1 MNKRRE
7 WYLLIGKKGITDQEI
22 PGKGKYKSPEA
33 GRRVSNEVR
42 VAGVIWRG
50 NWPEGRMGAK
60 SQSVL
65 EHGKEFGYFLNCNIV
80 IYNIVLISVYSKMVQ
95 LCVNIFVG
103 YFPLK
108 VIKNIEHSS
117 MYYTINPCCLFIIYT
132 VVVCIC

>member
-1 MNKRRE
+1 
-7 WYLLIGKKGITDQEI
+7 
-22 PGKGKYKSPEA
+22 
-33 GRRVSNEVR
+33 
-42 VAGVIWRG
+42 
-50 NWPEGRMGAK
+50 MGAK

-108 VIKNIEHSS
+108 VI
-117 MYYTINPCCLFIIYT
+117 
-132 VVVCIC
+132 

>member
-1 MNKRRE
+1 MNEMRE
-7 WYLLIGKKGITDQEI
+7 WYLLIWKKRISGQEI
-22 PGKGKYKSPEA
+22 PGKDKCKNPEA

-42 VAGVIWRG
+42 VAGVMWRG
-50 NWPEGRMGAK
+50 NWPEWRMGAK

-65 EHGKEFGYFLNCNIV
+65 EHGKEFGYFLNWNIV
-80 IYNIVLISVYSKMVQ
+80 IYNIVLVSVYRKMVQ
-95 LCVNIFVG
+95 LCVNICLG
-103 YFPLK
+103 YCTLK